1 MQQLPPDT
9 ETYGR
14 GCCAGGIFL
23 LFVPM
28 FIGMLYSFGAFRR
41 RRKGE
46 NGDGPSP
53 PQPDQDRSI

>member
-9 ETYGR
+9 EAYGR

-41 RRKGE
+41 RKDKT
-46 NGDGPSP
+46 NKP
-53 PQPDQDRSI
+53 PEL